1 MNDITTVMAEFAI
14 IGENFTKQNITNQLQ
29 IEPTEFYSKG
39 DKIKNRDLY
48 RKETAWSLAT
58 EYEESL
64 DINLQLNKLIS
75 ILNDK
80 KEELLK
86 LKRTYNLFYKFFIVI
101 KIEENETPA
110 IYLDTTTISFA
121 NDLGIEFDFDLY
133 IF

>member
-1 MNDITTVMAEFAI
+1 MAEFAI